1 MHAASLKWDFF
12 DVGCFGLVFS
22 AFRRSIRFGPLTT
35 QVVLVRCDDCGEKD
49 LLGRLR
55 RVSESC
61 VRDPVGK
68 DASLHGVK
76 CGVKTSWFCGN
87 GLGLLFPCQLAAGF
101 SRFTECL

>member
-1 MHAASLKWDFF
+1 MW
-12 DVGCFGLVFS
+12 CFGLVFS
-22 AFRRSIRFGPLTT
+22 AFRRSVRIERFGPLKT

-55 RVSESC
+55 RVLESC

-76 CGVKTSWFCGN
+76 TSWFCGN
-87 GLGLLFPCQLAAGF
+87 GLGLLVPRQLAAGF
-101 SRFTECL
+101 SRFTDCL